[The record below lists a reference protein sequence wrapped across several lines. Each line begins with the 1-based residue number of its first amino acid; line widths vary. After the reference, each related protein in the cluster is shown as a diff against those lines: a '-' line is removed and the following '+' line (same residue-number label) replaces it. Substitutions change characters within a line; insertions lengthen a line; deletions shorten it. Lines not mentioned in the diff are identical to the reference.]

1 MEAPPRLTLFSPPHP
16 LSFFS
21 TEMKIFLWSLS
32 STDNIFS
39 PDLVFGT
46 FAAVLRASLLNHPHH
61 QSHLIILVTLNL
73 AIAMYL
79 RLEVWTGTSWPI
91 WVPPVIT
98 VLGIILFVVYAI
110 DEDKD
115 ALEYSRRPYSTQT
128 LDKAYPGSRRD

>member
-73 AIAMYL
+73 AIAMIS
-79 RLEVWTGTSWPI
+79 EVDDRC
-91 WVPPVIT
+91 
-98 VLGIILFVVYAI
+98 VVMCTRSVS
-110 DEDKD
+110 D
-115 ALEYSRRPYSTQT
+115 ADAML
-128 LDKAYPGSRRD
+128 